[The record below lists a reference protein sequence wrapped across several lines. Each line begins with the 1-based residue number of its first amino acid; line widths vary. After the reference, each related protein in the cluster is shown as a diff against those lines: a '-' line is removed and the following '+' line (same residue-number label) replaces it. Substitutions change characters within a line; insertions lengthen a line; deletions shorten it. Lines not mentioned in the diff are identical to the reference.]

1 MRNVFEKRRDIN
13 GVSIILN
20 NGRGE
25 IFFLSFFLF
34 PFFFFSSS
42 KVVEIIT
49 RTRCEKISR
58 DENYSDGNYIF
69 ITKGGFKVSN
79 LIIYRVKYI

>member
-25 IFFLSFFLF
+25 IFFSFPFSFFL
-34 PFFFFSSS
+34 FFSSS